1 MASTITDFIK
11 LIRHE
16 AEQLGSKKVDTRPPF
31 TSLLV
36 DAIRDTIEEIKL
48 GADSDSFRELVML
61 DFLLRADRAGYST
74 AEISGFVA
82 ELTESNELNYED
94 AKEEDFSEL

>member
-16 AEQLGSKKVDTRPPF
+16 AEQLSSKNVETRVPF
-31 TSLLV
+31 TSVLV
-36 DAIRDTIEEIKL
+36 DSIKTTIEDIKL

-61 DFLLRADRAGYST
+61 DFLLRAHHAGYST
-74 AEISGFVA
+74 EEIAGFVE
-82 ELTESNELNYED
+82 ELKDHSGLSYDD
-94 AKEEDFSEL
+94 AKDADFSSV